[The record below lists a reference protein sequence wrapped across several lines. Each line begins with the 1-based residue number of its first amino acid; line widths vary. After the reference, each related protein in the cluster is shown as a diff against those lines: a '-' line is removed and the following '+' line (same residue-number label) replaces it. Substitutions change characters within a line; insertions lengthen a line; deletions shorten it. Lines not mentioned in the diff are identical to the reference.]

1 MGIVDEDIARVRA
14 ASDIVA
20 VVTQHTQLRKVGQRW
35 SGLCP
40 FHNEKS
46 PSFSVNAQEGLYY
59 CFGCQASGDIITFV
73 REIEHL
79 DFVGAVEWLAGK
91 AGIALTYTDDN
102 EREQRKQQSKLFGA
116 MERAVDWY
124 HDRLVSGVDAGAARA
139 YLRSRGFDRDMVE
152 AYRLGWA
159 PDSWDDMVRSLRLPV
174 DVATETGLAFLN
186 RRQRLQDFF
195 RSVVLFPIFDD
206 RGRPVAFGGRKL
218 PDTEGPKYKNSREG
232 PLYNKSRTLYGLNWA
247 KADVVASGEA
257 VVCEGYTDVIGCFR
271 AGIPRAV
278 ATCGTSL
285 TEDHIISLKRFTNR
299 VVLAYDADDA
309 GQAAA
314 ARVYAW
320 EQRHGLEFAVASMPA
335 GSDPDELSRD
345 DPDAL
350 AAALRDARP
359 FLAFRLGRVRDA
371 ATLSTPEGRAK
382 ATEAALSVIAE
393 HPSPLVRDQYLM
405 EVAGFARVDEAM
417 LRQRLDEVVAAG
429 ASNPTPTRG
438 RGRDRDRGARRG
450 GDADEPPPWIGRS
463 EVADVDAEMLGGS
476 GGALAGAARRGTGR
490 GGADIEP
497 AELEALR
504 LLIQH
509 PAGFAEEL
517 RPVLFGDLVARRAFD
532 ALGATEGVP
541 AAIERLETA
550 GDETA
555 TRAAVLL
562 RRVVVE
568 DATAEPIDLR
578 LRLVELAARRAIGGL
593 EREARLD
600 DNPLGWAP
608 VIGWLNLQV
617 DDLRGD
623 NPPMETV
630 DELLA
635 WLDEHV
641 GEVE

>member
-124 HDRLVSGVDAGAARA
+124 HDRLVSGSDAGAARA

-417 LRQRLDEVVAAG
+417 LRHRLDEVVAAG
-429 ASNPTPTRG
+429 TSSPTPTRG

-476 GGALAGAARRGTGR
+476 GGVSAGAARRGTRR

-623 NPPMETV
+623 NPPMEIV

>member
-417 LRQRLDEVVAAG
+417 LRHRLDEVVAAG
-429 ASNPTPTRG
+429 ASSPAPTRG

-476 GGALAGAARRGTGR
+476 GGVSAGAARRGTRR

-623 NPPMETV
+623 NPPMEIV

>member
-124 HDRLVSGVDAGAARA
+124 HDRLVSGSDAGAARA

-247 KADVVASGEA
+247 KADIVASGEA

-320 EQRHGLEFAVASMPA
+320 EQRHGLEFAVASMPT

-382 ATEAALSVIAE
+382 ATEAALRVIAE

-417 LRQRLDEVVAAG
+417 LRHRLDEVVAAG
-429 ASNPTPTRG
+429 ASSPAPTRG

-476 GGALAGAARRGTGR
+476 GGVSAGAARRGTGR

>member
-124 HDRLVSGVDAGAARA
+124 HDRLVSGSDAGAARA

-247 KADVVASGEA
+247 KADIVASGEA

-320 EQRHGLEFAVASMPA
+320 EQRHGLEFAVASMPT

-382 ATEAALSVIAE
+382 ATEAALRVIAE

-417 LRQRLDEVVAAG
+417 LRHRLDEVVAAG
-429 ASNPTPTRG
+429 ASSPAPTRG

-476 GGALAGAARRGTGR
+476 GGVSAGAARRGTGR

-623 NPPMETV
+623 NPPMEIV